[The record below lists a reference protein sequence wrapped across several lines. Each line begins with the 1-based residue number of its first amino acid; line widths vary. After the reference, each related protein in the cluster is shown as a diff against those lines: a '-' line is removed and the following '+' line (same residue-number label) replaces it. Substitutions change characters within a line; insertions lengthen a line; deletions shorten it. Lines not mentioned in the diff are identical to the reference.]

1 MTTLFLCQK
10 ESKQTSK
17 LKTRQLQTIYDNVIL
32 VSESLQT
39 DIEIENKKLKTIYD
53 NVILVSENLQTEI
66 KIENEAITDHF
77 W

>member
-1 MTTLFLCQK
+1 M
-10 ESKQTSK
+10 KQS
-17 LKTRQLQTIYDNVIL
+17 RTIYNNVIL

-39 DIEIENKKLKTIYD
+39 DFETENEAIKEHYD
-53 NVILVSENLQTEI
+53 NVILLSESLQIDI